1 MTRLFRPCTFLASER
16 SCMTTTQSHAAL
28 KINADK
34 VAHETIEDEVI
45 IIHLETGTYYNL
57 NDVGRDVWLGLEAGV
72 PSQAIVKALSS
83 AYGVMPELAGEAVDA
98 LLTSLLAEEIL
109 VAADSSP
116 TDIEPFKLPDRSGCP
131 FTSPELT
138 IHTNMADLLMLDPIH
153 DVDEQGWPSAA
164 PQG

>member
-1 MTRLFRPCTFLASER
+1 
-16 SCMTTTQSHAAL
+16 MTTTHSHAAL
-28 KINADK
+28 KINTDK

-72 PSQAIVKALSS
+72 PSQKIVEVLSI
-83 AYGVMPELAGEAVDA
+83 AYGVMPELAGEAVEA
-98 LLTSLLAEEIL
+98 LLASLLAEEIL
-109 VAADSSP
+109 VAADSSSA
-116 TDIEPFKLPDRSGCP
+116 DVEPFKLPDRSGHP

-153 DVDEQGWPSAA
+153 DVDEQGWPSAS
-164 PQG
+164 PQDRAL